1 MRRGKTRTLASMGD
15 AARYTTPD
23 GKFTLIIMPEHDL
36 LGFEGYPWHTH
47 GEFLPNVYRIGSVSE
62 FLDALFGDRL
72 VIAVTRS
79 GDTVHD
85 VLVTDDPE
93 SEKEWNKEGET
104 LELRYWS
111 GRSYHA
117 G

>member
-1 MRRGKTRTLASMGD
+1 MSD

-23 GKFTLIIMPEHDL
+23 GKFTLVVMPEHDL
-36 LGFEGYPWHTH
+36 LGFEEYPWHTH
-47 GEFLPNVYRIGSVSE
+47 GDFLASVYRVGSVHEFLE
-62 FLDALFGDRL
+62 ALFADRL
-72 VIAVTRS
+72 VLAVSRS

-85 VLVTDDPE
+85 VCVTADPE
-93 SEKEWNKEGET
+93 GEKDCVSEGRT

-111 GRSYHA
+111 GRPYHA

>member
-1 MRRGKTRTLASMGD
+1 MSD
-15 AARYTTPD
+15 EARYTTPD
-23 GKFTLIIMPEHDL
+23 GKFTLMVAPQHDL

-47 GEFLPNVYRIGSVSE
+47 GEFLPNVYQIASIPK
-62 FLDALFGDRL
+62 FLEALFADRL
-72 VIAVTRS
+72 VIAVSRS

-85 VLVTDDPE
+85 VYVTDEPE
-93 SEKEWNKEGET
+93 REKELGTEGKT

-111 GRSYHA
+111 GRPYEA

>member
-1 MRRGKTRTLASMGD
+1 MSD
-15 AARYTTPD
+15 ATRYTTPD
-23 GKFTLIIMPEHDL
+23 GKFTLAVVPDHDL

-47 GEFLPNVYRIGSVSE
+47 GEFLPNVYRISSVPE
-62 FLDALFGDRL
+62 FLNALFADRL
-72 VIAVTRS
+72 VMAVSRS

-85 VLVTDDPE
+85 VQVTDDPE
-93 SEKEWNKEGET
+93 GEKEWVKEGWT

-111 GRSYHA
+111 GRPYHA